1 MFSATRTWWPFISR
15 SPCRR
20 RTPVGPE
27 NTEEDAMTAV
37 EERPRKT
44 DTVAVI
50 ERAASILSLFGAVE
64 SRTLGVTEIAN
75 ALGISKTGVFRIL
88 SSLRKSGFIDFE
100 ESTRRYLLGPKILE
114 LGLQYLQRFDVREP
128 ARDALRDLSAKT
140 DETSTLSVRSG
151 SSRVYIEQV
160 TPSRAIKM
168 VVVLGQPYPLHA
180 GASSKALLAFL
191 PEDEI
196 EEYLATDIEQVT
208 TDTVVVKSQLR
219 EELSRIRE
227 NGYAVSFGE
236 RQVGAGSVAAPILGQ
251 DGVPVASMSVCGPIE
266 RFAPNVEEFAI
277 LLLAATGDISARLGY
292 RP

>member
-1 MFSATRTWWPFISR
+1 MFSTMTQIAAVNRTVAPNRFQ
-15 SPCRR
+15 
-20 RTPVGPE
+20 
-27 NTEEDAMTAV
+27 
-37 EERPRKT
+37 EERRGIDEFGNARGGPVTVAEESARKT

-50 ERAASILSLFGAVE
+50 ERAASILSLF
-64 SRTLGVTEIAN
+64 

-128 ARDALRDLSAKT
+128 AREALRELSAKT
-140 DETSTLSVRSG
+140 DETATLSVRSG
-151 SSRVYIEQV
+151 ESRVYIEQV
-160 TPSRAIKM
+160 TPSRSIKM

-191 PEDEI
+191 PEQEI
-196 EEYLATDIEQVT
+196 AEYLATDIEPVT
-208 TDTVVVKSQLR
+208 PDTVVQVSQIQK
-219 EELSRIRE
+219 ELAEIRAR
-227 NGYAVSFGE
+227 GYAVSFGE

-251 DGVPVASMSVCGPIE
+251 DGIPVASMSVCGPVE
-266 RFAPNVEEFAI
+266 RFEPNVEEYAA
-277 LLLAATGDISARLGY
+277 LLVAATQDISAKLGY

>member
-1 MFSATRTWWPFISR
+1 MFSTMTQIAAVGNARGG
-15 SPCRR
+15 
-20 RTPVGPE
+20 PV
-27 NTEEDAMTAV
+27 TVAEESA
-37 EERPRKT
+37 RKT

-50 ERAASILSLFGAVE
+50 ERAASILSLFGTVE

-128 ARDALRDLSAKT
+128 AREALRELSAKT
-140 DETSTLSVRSG
+140 DETATLSVRSG
-151 SSRVYIEQV
+151 ESRVYIEQV
-160 TPSRAIKM
+160 TPSRSIKM

-191 PEDEI
+191 PEQEI
-196 EEYLATDIEQVT
+196 AEYLATDIEPVT
-208 TDTVVVKSQLR
+208 PDTVVQVSQIQK
-219 EELSRIRE
+219 ELAEIRAR
-227 NGYAVSFGE
+227 GYAVSFGE

-251 DGVPVASMSVCGPIE
+251 DGIPVASMSVCGPVE
-266 RFAPNVEEFAI
+266 RFEPNVEEYAA
-277 LLLAATGDISARLGY
+277 LLVAATQDISAKLGY